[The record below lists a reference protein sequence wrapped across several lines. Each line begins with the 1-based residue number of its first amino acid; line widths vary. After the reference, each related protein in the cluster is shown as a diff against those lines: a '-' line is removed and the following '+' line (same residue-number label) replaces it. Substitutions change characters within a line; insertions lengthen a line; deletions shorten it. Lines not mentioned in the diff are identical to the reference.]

1 MDKEQTAYFLTYEA
15 ASEFGAL
22 HCKGYPA
29 WRVNYMPGGWFV
41 EVSPNGD
48 RLSTAGTPVDREER

>member
-1 MDKEQTAYFLTYEA
+1 MTTKTAYFLTYEA